1 MEYIRIE
8 EFGAEGIVFDVG
20 EMCRYLQRIPDQ
32 RAARGKRYSLATV
45 LLIMILAKLSGED
58 HPYGIAEWARARR
71 QALVTAFGLER
82 STVPAHN
89 TYRRIMA
96 TGVLSEALQKGIGQ
110 YLHET
115 YGGQSSVLVVL
126 DGKTLRGTIPT
137 GSNQGVHL
145 LAAYLPEE
153 GVVLMQVEVGSKEN
167 EIVAAPRLLS
177 ALDLRGRV
185 VCGDAMFTQRELSVQ
200 ILAQGGDFLWFVK
213 ENQPQLLADV
223 AQFFVPPRKAPG
235 WQAPPLPQMTAHTTE
250 KIHGRLEQRTLT
262 VMADDTDYLR
272 WPGVRQ
278 LFKLD
283 RRVSNLNTGETR
295 LDTVYGITS
304 RPPEQASAEQL
315 LAWTRSYWG
324 IENGLHYRRDKTL
337 QEDATLMSDENQ
349 AQVLAVINSFIV
361 GLTQKL
367 GLNNLASARRFF
379 NAKLDAA
386 LLTYR

>member
-1 MEYIRIE
+1 MKYIRIE
-8 EFGAEGIVFDVG
+8 EFGADGVVFDLG
-20 EMCRYLQRIPDQ
+20 EMYRQLQSIPDQ
-32 RAARGKRYSLATV
+32 RAARGKRYTLASV

-58 HPYGIAEWARARR
+58 HPYGIAEWAQARR
-71 QALVTAFGLER
+71 RSLVAVLGLER

-89 TYRRIMA
+89 SYRRVSA
-96 TGVLSEALQKGIGQ
+96 TGVLSEALQKGVGQ
-110 YLHET
+110 YLYQS
-115 YGGQSSVLVVL
+115 YGGQSSTLIVL
-126 DGKTLRGTIPT
+126 DGKRLRGTIPE
-137 GSNQGVHL
+137 GSSQGVHL

-153 GVVLMQVEVGSKEN
+153 GIVLMQVEVGTKEN
-167 EIVAAPRLLS
+167 EITAAPRLLS

-200 ILAQGGDFLWFVK
+200 ILAQGGDYIWFVK

-235 WQAPPLPQMTAHTTE
+235 WHAAPLPQTTAGTTE
-250 KIHGRLEQRTLT
+250 KIRGRLEQRTLT
-262 VMADDTDYLR
+262 VMEDKTEFLN
-272 WPGVRQ
+272 WPGLQQV
-278 LFKLD
+278 FKLARKVTD
-283 RRVSNLNTGETR
+283 PKTGEIR
-295 LDTVYGITS
+295 VETVYGITS
-304 RPPEQASAEQL
+304 RGPERASAAQL

-337 QEDATLMSDENQ
+337 QEDATLMSDRNQ

-367 GLNNLASARRFF
+367 GLNNLASVRRSF

-386 LLTYR
+386 LFTSS